1 MADILVTWYSRSGST
16 EAVARALAERLGADA
31 RPILTSAS
39 YAGTGGFLRGVW
51 DSLRRRG
58 PDVAVEADPGAYRL
72 VVVGG
77 PIWAGKPA
85 APLRSFLRR
94 DGPRAKAVAA
104 FCVSGSGGA
113 YPAAFAE
120 IEDLVGSRLVATL
133 SLAQNEALGE
143 GVGEVLD
150 EFARELR
157 GLQPMAA

>member
-16 EAVARALAERLGADA
+16 EAVARALARRLGADA

-39 YAGTGGFLRGVW
+39 YAGTGGFVRGVW
-51 DSLRRRG
+51 DSLRRRA
-58 PDVAVEADPGAYRL
+58 PEATIDADPGAYRL

-94 DGPRAKAVAA
+94 HGPRAKAVAA
-104 FCVSGSGGA
+104 FCLSGSGGA

-143 GVGEVLD
+143 EAGPVLD

>member
-16 EAVARALAERLGADA
+16 EAVARALAVRLGADA
-31 RPILTSAS
+31 RPLLTSAS
-39 YAGTGGFLRGVW
+39 YAGTGGFVRGVW

-58 PDVAVEADPGAYRL
+58 PEVSIDADPAAYRL
-72 VVVGG
+72 VVVGA

-85 APLRSFLRR
+85 APLRTFLRR
-94 DGPRAKAVAA
+94 HGPRAKAVAA
-104 FCVSGSGGA
+104 FCLSGSGGP

-120 IEDLVGSRLVATL
+120 IEDIVGSRLVATL
-133 SLAQNEALGE
+133 SLAQNEVTGGDLGA
-143 GVGEVLD
+143 VLD

>member
-1 MADILVTWYSRSGST
+1 MADVLVTWYSRSGST
-16 EAVARALAERLGADA
+16 EAVARALAQRLGADA

-39 YAGTGGFLRGVW
+39 YAGTGGFVRGVW
-51 DSLRRRG
+51 DSLRRRA
-58 PDVAVEADPGAYRL
+58 PDVSIDADPAAYRL

-94 DGPRAKAVAA
+94 YGPRARAVAA
-104 FCVSGSGGA
+104 FCLSGSGGA

-133 SLAQNEALGE
+133 SLAQNAALGE
-143 GVGEVLD
+143 GPGPVLD
-150 EFARELR
+150 GFARELR
-157 GLQPMAA
+157 GAGPTAA